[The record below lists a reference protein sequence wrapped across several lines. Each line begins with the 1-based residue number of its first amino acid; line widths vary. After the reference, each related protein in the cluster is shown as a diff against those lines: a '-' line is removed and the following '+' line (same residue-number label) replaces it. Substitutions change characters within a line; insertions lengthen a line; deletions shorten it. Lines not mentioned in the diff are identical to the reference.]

1 MVKLEPR
8 FVVVQEF
15 LRNNAHSKN
24 AAGPKTRSQGPRNR
38 RRTSRARPPRKSRAT
53 PKARRETAN
62 ATDESQFIPITRGF
76 GQFSAKKEPNRDMW
90 RAINNNTQVTS
101 HHVSATSAGDK
112 RSLTYAERMKDY
124 IAQVLTEDNENNQSQ
139 SPTAPSHVYCNS
151 STAASSK
158 PHYFSRYDKTPED
171 VSERH
176 SDTSLS
182 VRRTVPCVDTVTPYK
197 MEAEIAGSS
206 PVAKRRLFSPDVSRV
221 GSEVHLEDGR
231 INAETVVGQLGHQN
245 GQNGYCALQK
255 LFTSSLNG
263 KSLGPV
269 DHYEDGLLA
278 IANAACLMSTGVSDG
293 HLGQTKVS
301 EDQGWC

>member
-1 MVKLEPR
+1 MVKLESR
-8 FVVVQEF
+8 FVIVQEF

-38 RRTSRARPPRKSRAT
+38 RRTSRARPPRKSQAT
-53 PKARRETAN
+53 AKARRETAN

-76 GQFSAKKEPNRDMW
+76 GQFSAKMEPNRDTW
-90 RAINNNTQVTS
+90 RAINNT

-124 IAQVLTEDNENNQSQ
+124 IAQVLTEDNDNDQSQ
-139 SPTAPSHVYCNS
+139 SSTAPSHVYSNC

-158 PHYFSRYDKTPED
+158 PRYFSRYDKTPEV

-197 MEAEIAGSS
+197 TEAEIAGSS
-206 PVAKRRLFSPDVSRV
+206 PVAKRRLFSPDVSCV
-221 GSEVHLEDGR
+221 GSEVYLEDGK
-231 INAETVVGQLGHQN
+231 IDAETVVGQLGHQN

-278 IANAACLMSTGVSDG
+278 IANAACLMSTGVSDD
-293 HLGQTKVS
+293 HLSQTNVS